1 MRGVSGFVLEW
12 CGRAVAARLLPQQP
26 PSGRAAAGQTPAEAA
41 PAAVPSRPSDRL
53 EAGQQPPRG
62 RTGAAVPERL
72 LPAAPASANGSWP
85 VTERMLRPGCRDRV
99 SRSSRGRSRPPEAGA
114 AFPRQELGR
123 SRPPEAGAGQKA
135 ALPRQE
141 PRGCRS
147 SNRRSRAAPATVP
160 GAATAGAVGE
170 PRTAPAFRGSGSC
183 NSGGRMPRERRA
195 APASGRRLLRGSR
208 TATGRTTLGCC
219 TTLVRMIPKDTKPRT
234 NTTRGGRGA
243 RDPKTSHFSPSAPA
257 LRSSPLQNNPRTS
270 QVLQCAFHTASR

>member
-1 MRGVSGFVLEW
+1 MRRVISVASWGPRTGSVLEW

-26 PSGRAAAGQTPAEAA
+26 PSGRAAAGRTPAEAA

-195 APASGRRLLRGSR
+195 APASGGRLLRGDR
-208 TATGRTTLGCC
+208 GGCC
-219 TTLVRMIPKDTKPRT
+219 PAAGQHPPREA
-234 NTTRGGRGA
+234 GCCALAGQQPA
-243 RDPKTSHFSPSAPA
+243 ALLSSAA
-257 LRSSPLQNNPRTS
+257 PR
-270 QVLQCAFHTASR
+270 LCGCFL